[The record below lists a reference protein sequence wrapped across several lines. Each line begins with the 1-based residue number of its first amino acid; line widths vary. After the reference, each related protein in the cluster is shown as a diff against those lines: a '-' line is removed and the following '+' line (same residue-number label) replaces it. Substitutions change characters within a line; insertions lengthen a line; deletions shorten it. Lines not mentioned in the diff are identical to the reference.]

1 MTEDQVREKL
11 LPFAQTVNKEL
22 ADCGFTLCKG
32 NIMAS
37 NPKLCLSGREWDDW
51 FIRFIDAST
60 PQNLVYSSIF
70 LDMRAVFG
78 PTEPLQALLEKVL
91 ARIRKNALFQKMLAG
106 NAFQRKPPLTMF
118 RNFRY
123 VTDGKKHSLDLK
135 RQGLAPFVEAVR
147 VFALANG
154 VETANTLERMDEL
167 AKKGIFDPKD
177 ANAWKE
183 AYSLIQAIRMRA
195 HQEMLAREE
204 ELTNYID
211 PDDLNPLDRRILR
224 ESFRQAQR
232 LQQKLEV
239 TYQL

>member
-1 MTEDQVREKL
+1 
-11 LPFAQTVNKEL
+11 
-22 ADCGFTLCKG
+22 
-32 NIMAS
+32 
-37 NPKLCLSGREWDDW
+37 
-51 FIRFIDAST
+51 
-60 PQNLVYSSIF
+60 
-70 LDMRAVFG
+70 
-78 PTEPLQALLEKVL
+78 
-91 ARIRKNALFQKMLAG
+91 MLAA
-106 NAFQRKPPLTMF
+106 NAFERKPPLTMF
-118 RNFRY
+118 NNFRY
-123 VTDGKKHSLDLK
+123 LNDEKRHSLDLK

-154 VETANTLERMDEL
+154 VEQGNTLERMEEL
-167 AKKGIFDPKD
+167 ANKGVFNPKD
-177 ANAWKE
+177 ANAWQE

-195 HQEMLAREE
+195 HQEMLNNGE

>member
-1 MTEDQVREKL
+1 
-11 LPFAQTVNKEL
+11 
-22 ADCGFTLCKG
+22 
-32 NIMAS
+32 
-37 NPKLCLSGREWDDW
+37 
-51 FIRFIDAST
+51 
-60 PQNLVYSSIF
+60 
-70 LDMRAVFG
+70 
-78 PTEPLQALLEKVL
+78 
-91 ARIRKNALFQKMLAG
+91 MLAA
-106 NAFQRKPPLTMF
+106 NAFERKPPLTMF
-118 RNFRY
+118 NNFRY
-123 VTDGKKHSLDLK
+123 LNDEKKHSLDLK

-154 VETANTLERMDEL
+154 VEQGNTLERMEEL
-167 AKKGIFDPKD
+167 ANKGVFNPKD
-177 ANAWKE
+177 ANAWQE

-195 HQEMLAREE
+195 HQEMLNNGE